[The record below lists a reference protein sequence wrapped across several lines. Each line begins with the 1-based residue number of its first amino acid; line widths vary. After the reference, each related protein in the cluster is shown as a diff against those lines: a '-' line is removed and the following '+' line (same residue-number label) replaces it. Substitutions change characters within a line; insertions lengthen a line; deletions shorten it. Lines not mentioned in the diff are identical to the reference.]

1 MKETNGDLITL
12 VLAAGKGT
20 RMHSDLAKVLHRING
35 RPMIHYVLDTARA
48 LRPRRIIV
56 IVGHQA
62 GAVRRELAEL
72 PGPIGPPELPG
83 PTGPTGP
90 TRLAVEFAVQEEQL
104 GTGHAVR
111 QAGPLLAGESGVV
124 LVLAGDTPLIRP
136 STLASLIEAHRRD
149 GAAASVL
156 TARVADPTGLGR
168 IMRDGAG
175 RIDRIVEEKD
185 ATEEQRALKEI
196 NTSTYCFDPVLL
208 LRALDR
214 LTPENRQAEYYLT
227 DTIEILRREGRRI
240 ADAPAVMPE
249 ESMGINTPEQLSAAE
264 SWLQERDRARPRDS

>member
-1 MKETNGDLITL
+1 MKEANGDLITL

-72 PGPIGPPELPG
+72 PGPTG
-83 PTGPTGP
+83 PTGPTG
-90 TRLAVEFAVQEEQL
+90 LAVEFAVQEEQL

-156 TARVADPTGLGR
+156 TSRVADPTGLGR
-168 IMRDGAG
+168 ILRDDAG

-227 DTIEILRREGRRI
+227 DTIGILRREGHRI
-240 ADAPAVMPE
+240 ADAPAGMPE

>member
-1 MKETNGDLITL
+1 MKEANGDLITL

-62 GAVRRELAEL
+62 GAVRWELAEL
-72 PGPIGPPELPG
+72 PELPE

-136 STLASLIEAHRRD
+136 STLASLIEVHRRD

-156 TARVADPTGLGR
+156 TAHVADPTGLGR
-168 IMRDGAG
+168 ILRDDAG

-227 DTIEILRREGRRI
+227 DTIGILRREGRRI
-240 ADAPAVMPE
+240 ADAPAGVPE

-264 SWLQERDRARPRDS
+264 SWLQERDRARPHDS

>member
-1 MKETNGDLITL
+1 MEEANDDLITL

-35 RPMIHYVLDTARA
+35 RAMIHYVLDTARA

-56 IVGHQA
+56 IIGHQA
-62 GAVRRELAEL
+62 GAVRQELAGSPGL
-72 PGPIGPPELPG
+72 PGPP
-83 PTGPTGP
+83 
-90 TRLAVEFAVQEEQL
+90 VEFAVQEEQL

-111 QAGPLLAGESGVV
+111 QAGPLLAGESGGV

-136 STLASLIEAHRRD
+136 STLAALIGAHRRE

-156 TARVADPTGLGR
+156 TAHVDDPVGLGR
-168 IMRDGAG
+168 ILRDSAG

-185 ATEEQRALKEI
+185 ATGVQRALKEI
-196 NTSTYCFDPVLL
+196 NTSTYCFEPDLL

-214 LTPENRQAEYYLT
+214 LTPENRQGEYYLT
-227 DTIEILRREGRRI
+227 DTIEILRREGHRI
-240 ADAPAVMPE
+240 ADAPAGTPE
-249 ESMGINTPEQLSAAE
+249 EAMGINTPEQLSAAE
-264 SWLQERDRARPRDS
+264 SWLLERDGAPPRDS

>member
-1 MKETNGDLITL
+1 MEEANADLITL
-12 VLAAGKGT
+12 ILAAGKGT
-20 RMHSDLAKVLHRING
+20 RMHSGLAKVLHRVNG

-62 GAVRRELAEL
+62 GEVRRELA
-72 PGPIGPPELPG
+72 GSTGLPG
-83 PTGPTGP
+83 PTGLPGQPGP
-90 TRLAVEFAVQEEQL
+90 PVEFAVQEEQL

-111 QAGPLLAGESGVV
+111 QAGPLLAGESGIV

-136 STLASLIEAHRRD
+136 TTLAALIDAHRRN

-156 TARVADPTGLGR
+156 TARVDDPTGLGR
-168 IMRDGAG
+168 ILRDDTGC
-175 RIDRIVEEKD
+175 IDRIVEEKD

-208 LRALDR
+208 LRALDQ
-214 LTPENRQAEYYLT
+214 LTPENRQGEYYLT

-240 ADAPAVMPE
+240 ADAPAGMPE
-249 ESMGINTPEQLSAAE
+249 ECMGINTPEQLSAAE
-264 SWLQERDRARPRDS
+264 SWLLERDRARPRDS

>member
-1 MKETNGDLITL
+1 MEHANGDLITL
-12 VLAAGKGT
+12 ILAAGKGT
-20 RMHSDLAKVLHRING
+20 RMHSDLPKVLHRLNG

-62 GAVRRELAEL
+62 GSVRRELAGLPGL
-72 PGPIGPPELPG
+72 PGPPGPP
-83 PTGPTGP
+83 
-90 TRLAVEFAVQEEQL
+90 AEFAVQEEQL

-136 STLASLIEAHRRD
+136 STLATLINAHRRD

-156 TARVADPTGLGR
+156 TAQVDDPTGLGR
-168 IMRDGAG
+168 ILRDGEG

-185 ATEEQRALKEI
+185 ATGKQRAIKEI
-196 NTSTYCFDPVLL
+196 NTSTYCFEPALL

-214 LTPENRQAEYYLT
+214 LTPENRQGEYYLT

-240 ADAPAVMPE
+240 ADASAGMPE
-249 ESMGINTPEQLSAAE
+249 ETMGINTPEQLSAAE
-264 SWLQERDRARPRDS
+264 SWLLEGDRARPPES

>member
-1 MKETNGDLITL
+1 MEEANGDLTIL
-12 VLAAGKGT
+12 ILAAGKGT

-35 RPMIHYVLDTARA
+35 RPMIHYVLETARA

-62 GAVRRELAEL
+62 GAVRRELAGL
-72 PGPIGPPELPG
+72 PGPSGL
-83 PTGPTGP
+83 T
-90 TRLAVEFAVQEEQL
+90 VEFAVQEEQL

-111 QAGPLLAGESGVV
+111 QAEPLLAGESGIV

-136 STLASLIEAHRRD
+136 STLTSLIQAHRRD

-156 TARVADPTGLGR
+156 TAGVEDPTGLGR
-168 IMRDGAG
+168 ILRDGTG

-185 ATEEQRALKEI
+185 ATGEQRALKEI
-196 NTSTYCFDPVLL
+196 NTSTYCFEPVLL

-214 LTPENRQAEYYLT
+214 LTPENRQGEYYLT
-227 DTIEILRREGRRI
+227 DTIGILRREGHRI
-240 ADAPAVMPE
+240 ADAPAGMPE
-249 ESMGINTPEQLSAAE
+249 ETMGINTPEQLSAAE
-264 SWLQERDRARPRDS
+264 SWLLERDRARPRDS

>member
-1 MKETNGDLITL
+1 MEETNADLITL

-62 GAVRRELAEL
+62 GAVRRELAGSTGL
-72 PGPIGPPELPG
+72 PGPPEPP
-83 PTGPTGP
+83 
-90 TRLAVEFAVQEEQL
+90 VEFAVQEEQL

-111 QAGPLLAGESGVV
+111 QAGPLLAGESGGV

-136 STLASLIEAHRRD
+136 VTLASLIDAHRRD

-156 TARVADPTGLGR
+156 TARVDDPTGLGR
-168 IMRDGAG
+168 ILRDDTGC
-175 RIDRIVEEKD
+175 IDRIVEEKD

-208 LRALDR
+208 LRALDQ
-214 LTPENRQAEYYLT
+214 LTPENRQGEYYLT
-227 DTIEILRREGRRI
+227 DTIGILRREGRRI
-240 ADAPAVMPE
+240 ADAPAGMPE

-264 SWLQERDRARPRDS
+264 SWLLERDRARPRDS

>member
-1 MKETNGDLITL
+1 MEEANGDLITL
-12 VLAAGKGT
+12 ILAAGKGT
-20 RMHSDLAKVLHRING
+20 RMHSDLAKVLHPING

-62 GAVRRELAEL
+62 GAVRRELAGSTGL
-72 PGPIGPPELPG
+72 PGPAGLPG
-83 PTGPTGP
+83 PS
-90 TRLAVEFAVQEEQL
+90 RLTVEFAVQEEQL

-111 QAGPLLAGESGVV
+111 QAEPLLAGECGVV

-136 STLASLIEAHRRD
+136 STLASLIHAHRRD

-156 TARVADPTGLGR
+156 TAGVDDPTGLGR
-168 IMRDGAG
+168 ILRDGAG

-185 ATEEQRALKEI
+185 ATEEQRVLKEI
-196 NTSTYCFDPVLL
+196 NTSTYCFEPVLL

-214 LTPENRQAEYYLT
+214 LTPENRQGEYYLT
-227 DTIEILRREGRRI
+227 DTIEILRREGHRI
-240 ADAPAVMPE
+240 ADAPAGMPE
-249 ESMGINTPEQLSAAE
+249 ETMGINTPEQLSAAE
-264 SWLQERDRARPRDS
+264 SWLLERDRARPRDS

>member
-1 MKETNGDLITL
+1 MEEANADLITL
-12 VLAAGKGT
+12 ILAAGKGT

-35 RPMIHYVLDTARA
+35 RPMIHYVLVSVRA

-62 GAVRRELAEL
+62 GAVRRELAGQPGL
-72 PGPIGPPELPG
+72 PGQPG
-83 PTGPTGP
+83 L
-90 TRLAVEFAVQEEQL
+90 TRLAAEFAVQVEQL

-136 STLASLIEAHRRD
+136 STLASLIDAHRRD

-156 TARVADPTGLGR
+156 TARVDDPTGLGR
-168 IMRDGAG
+168 ILRDDAG

-214 LTPENRQAEYYLT
+214 LTPENRQGEYYLT
-227 DTIEILRREGRRI
+227 DTIEILRREGRHI
-240 ADAPAVMPE
+240 ADAPAGMPE

-264 SWLQERDRARPRDS
+264 SWLLERDRARPCDS

>member
-1 MKETNGDLITL
+1 MEEANSDLIAL
-12 VLAAGKGT
+12 ILAAGKGT

-62 GAVRRELAEL
+62 GAVRRELAESPGSPES
-72 PGPIGPPELPG
+72 PGPPGPP
-83 PTGPTGP
+83 
-90 TRLAVEFAVQEEQL
+90 VEFAVQEEQL

-136 STLASLIEAHRRD
+136 STLAALIRAHGRE

-156 TARVADPTGLGR
+156 TAHVDDPTGLGR
-168 IMRDGAG
+168 ILRDGAG

-185 ATEEQRALKEI
+185 ASGEQRALKEI
-196 NTSTYCFDPVLL
+196 NTSTYCFEPDLL
-208 LRALDR
+208 LRSLDR
-214 LTPENRQAEYYLT
+214 LTPENRQGEYYLT
-227 DTIEILRREGRRI
+227 DTIEILRREGCRI
-240 ADAPAVMPE
+240 ADAPAGTPE
-249 ESMGINTPEQLSAAE
+249 EAMGINTPEQLSAAE
-264 SWLQERDRARPRDS
+264 SWLLERDGAPPRDS

>member
-1 MKETNGDLITL
+1 MEEANGDLITL
-12 VLAAGKGT
+12 ILAAGKGT

-48 LRPRRIIV
+48 LRPRRTIV

-62 GAVRRELAEL
+62 GAVRRELAGS
-72 PGPIGPPELPG
+72 P
-83 PTGPTGP
+83 
-90 TRLAVEFAVQEEQL
+90 VEFAVQEEQL

-136 STLASLIEAHRRD
+136 STLSSLIDAHRRN

-156 TARVADPTGLGR
+156 TARVDDPTGLGR
-168 IMRDGAG
+168 ILRDDAG

-185 ATEEQRALKEI
+185 ATGEQRMLREI
-196 NTSTYCFDPVLL
+196 NTSTYCFEPVLL

-214 LTPENRQAEYYLT
+214 LTPENRQGEYYLT
-227 DTIEILRREGRRI
+227 DTIEILRREGRPI
-240 ADAPAVMPE
+240 ADAPAGMPE
-249 ESMGINTPEQLSAAE
+249 ETMGINTPEQLSAAE
-264 SWLQERDRARPRDS
+264 SWLHERGRARPRES

>member
-1 MKETNGDLITL
+1 MEDAKDNLITL
-12 VLAAGKGT
+12 ILAAGKGT
-20 RMHSDLAKVLHRING
+20 RMHSGLAKVLHRING
-35 RPMIHYVLDTARA
+35 QPMIHYVLDTARA

-56 IVGHQA
+56 IVGHQG
-62 GAVRRELAEL
+62 GAVRRELAGL
-72 PGPIGPPELPG
+72 PGLPG
-83 PTGPTGP
+83 QPGLA
-90 TRLAVEFAVQEEQL
+90 RLAVEFAVQEEQL

-136 STLASLIEAHRRD
+136 STLASLIDAHRRD

-156 TARVADPTGLGR
+156 TARVDDPTGLGR
-168 IMRDGAG
+168 ILRDDAG

-214 LTPENRQAEYYLT
+214 LTPENRQGEYYLT

-240 ADAPAVMPE
+240 ADAPAGMPE

-264 SWLQERDRARPRDS
+264 SWLLERDRARPCDS

>member
-1 MKETNGDLITL
+1 MEETNGDLITL

-35 RPMIHYVLDTARA
+35 RPMIHYVLDTAHA

-62 GAVRRELAEL
+62 GTVRRELAGLPGL
-72 PGPIGPPELPG
+72 PGPS
-83 PTGPTGP
+83 
-90 TRLAVEFAVQEEQL
+90 RLTVEFAVQEEQL

-111 QAGPLLAGESGVV
+111 QAEPMLAGESGVV

-136 STLASLIEAHRRD
+136 STLATLIHAHRRD
-149 GAAASVL
+149 SAAASVL
-156 TARVADPTGLGR
+156 TADVDDPTGLGR
-168 IMRDGAG
+168 ILRDGAG

-214 LTPENRQAEYYLT
+214 LTPENRQGEYYLT
-227 DTIEILRREGRRI
+227 DTIEILRQEGHRI
-240 ADAPAVMPE
+240 ADASAGTPE
-249 ESMGINTPEQLSAAE
+249 ETMGINTPEQLSAAE
-264 SWLQERDRARPRDS
+264 SWLLERDRARPGDS